1 MNMTKFTTALIM
13 AIAMFMVNCG
23 DSSEGTPAAPA
34 ETSTTIPPEIT
45 APVETTPVIPK
56 DSVEVPS
63 ITITDS
69 VVDTTEYS
77 CHDSKWI
84 PKENFDM
91 MIVNNPQSYA
101 MQKAPYMAYK
111 KSFYFFLEDTVA
123 QLHYESTGY
132 GFYPDS
138 TPYCLIEMIDSIGS
152 YHHIYQWFSDE
163 ENVSHDSIATEIEC
177 SNGTVYPKHEYAVY
191 TETLNAYN
199 EQKKLYNQLYDSL
212 YEKSLHDIKALLD
225 SCLNHPEDFPIT
237 DPDYETRYQSYWLT
251 HDEFEDDDE

>member
-1 MNMTKFTTALIM
+1 MNMTMFKTALFF
-13 AIAMFMVNCG
+13 AAALFMVNCG
-23 DSSEGTPAAPA
+23 DSSESTPAAPA
-34 ETSTTIPPEIT
+34 ETSATVPVEIT
-45 APVETTPVIPK
+45 PAIPE
-56 DSVEVPS
+56 DSAEVTS
-63 ITITDS
+63 IIETDS
-69 VVDTTEYS
+69 VDTTEYS

-101 MQKAPYMAYK
+101 MQKAPYMAYRK
-111 KSFYFFLEDTVA
+111 TFFPFLKDTVA
-123 QLHYESTGY
+123 QLHYERTGY
-132 GFYPDS
+132 GWYPDS
-138 TPYCLIEMIDSIGS
+138 MPYCLIEMIDSI
-152 YHHIYQWFSDE
+152 YVYEYYQWFNDTDDAIST
-163 ENVSHDSIATEIEC
+163 DSIATEIEC
-177 SNGTVYPKHEYAVY
+177 SDGTVHPKNEYAVY

-225 SCLNHPEDFPIT
+225 SCLNYPENFPPT

>member
-1 MNMTKFTTALIM
+1 M
-13 AIAMFMVNCG
+13 
-23 DSSEGTPAAPA
+23 
-34 ETSTTIPPEIT
+34 
-45 APVETTPVIPK
+45 
-56 DSVEVPS
+56 
-63 ITITDS
+63 
-69 VVDTTEYS
+69 DTTEYS

-132 GFYPDS
+132 GWYPDS

-191 TETLNAYN
+191 TEILNAYN

>member
-1 MNMTKFTTALIM
+1 MNMTMFKTALFF
-13 AIAMFMVNCG
+13 AAALFMVNCG
-23 DSSEGTPAAPA
+23 DSSESTPAAPA
-34 ETSTTIPPEIT
+34 ETSATVPVEIT
-45 APVETTPVIPK
+45 PAIPE
-56 DSVEVPS
+56 DSAEVPS
-63 ITITDS
+63 ITVTDS
-69 VVDTTEYS
+69 VDTTEYS

-132 GFYPDS
+132 GWYPDS
-138 TPYCLIEMIDSIGS
+138 TPFCLIEMIDSIGS

-191 TETLNAYN
+191 TEILNAYN

-237 DPDYETRYQSYWLT
+237 DPNYKERYQSYWLT
-251 HDEFEDDDE
+251 HDEFEDDDETEAD

>member
-1 MNMTKFTTALIM
+1 MNMTMFKTALFF
-13 AIAMFMVNCG
+13 AAALFMVNCG
-23 DSSEGTPAAPA
+23 DSSESTPAAPA
-34 ETSTTIPPEIT
+34 ETSATVPVEIT
-45 APVETTPVIPK
+45 PAIPE

>member
-1 MNMTKFTTALIM
+1 MNMTMFKTALFF
-13 AIAMFMVNCG
+13 AAALFMVNCG
-23 DSSEGTPAAPA
+23 DSSESTPAAPA
-34 ETSTTIPPEIT
+34 ETSATVPVEIT
-45 APVETTPVIPK
+45 PAIPE

-63 ITITDS
+63 IIETDS
-69 VVDTTEYS
+69 MDTTEYS

-132 GFYPDS
+132 GWYPDS

-191 TETLNAYN
+191 TEILNAYN

>member
-1 MNMTKFTTALIM
+1 MNMTMFKTALFF
-13 AIAMFMVNCG
+13 AAALFMVNCG
-23 DSSEGTPAAPA
+23 DSSESTPAAPA
-34 ETSTTIPPEIT
+34 ETSATVPVEIT
-45 APVETTPVIPK
+45 PAIPE
-56 DSVEVPS
+56 DSAEVTS
-63 ITITDS
+63 IIETDS
-69 VVDTTEYS
+69 VGTTEYS

-101 MQKAPYMAYK
+101 MRKAPYMAYK
-111 KSFYFFLEDTVA
+111 KTFFPFLKDTVA
-123 QLHYESTGY
+123 QLHYERTGY
-132 GFYPDS
+132 GWYPDS
-138 TPYCLIEMIDSIGS
+138 MPYCLIEMIDSI
-152 YHHIYQWFSDE
+152 YVYEYYQWFNDTDDAIST
-163 ENVSHDSIATEIEC
+163 DSIATEIEC

-191 TETLNAYN
+191 TEILNAYN

-237 DPDYETRYQSYWLT
+237 DPDYEKRYQSYWLT

>member
-1 MNMTKFTTALIM
+1 MNMTMFKTALFF
-13 AIAMFMVNCG
+13 AAALFMVNCG
-23 DSSEGTPAAPA
+23 DSSESTPAAPA
-34 ETSTTIPPEIT
+34 ETSATVPVEIT
-45 APVETTPVIPK
+45 PAIPE
-56 DSVEVPS
+56 DSAEVTS
-63 ITITDS
+63 IIETDS
-69 VVDTTEYS
+69 VDTTEYS

-111 KSFYFFLEDTVA
+111 KTFFPFLKDTVA
-123 QLHYESTGY
+123 QLHYERTGY
-132 GFYPDS
+132 GWYPDS
-138 TPYCLIEMIDSIGS
+138 MPYCLIEMIDSI
-152 YHHIYQWFSDE
+152 YVYEYYQWFNDTDDAIST
-163 ENVSHDSIATEIEC
+163 DSIATEIEC
-177 SNGTVYPKHEYAVY
+177 SDGTVHPKNEYAVY

-225 SCLNHPEDFPIT
+225 SCLNYPENFPPT
-237 DPDYETRYQSYWLT
+237 DPDYEKRYQSYWLT

>member
-1 MNMTKFTTALIM
+1 MNMTMFKTALFF
-13 AIAMFMVNCG
+13 AAALFMVNCG
-23 DSSEGTPAAPA
+23 DSSESTPAAPA
-34 ETSTTIPPEIT
+34 ETSATVPVEIT
-45 APVETTPVIPK
+45 PAIPE
-56 DSVEVPS
+56 DSAEVTS
-63 ITITDS
+63 IIETDS
-69 VVDTTEYS
+69 VDTTEYS

-101 MQKAPYMAYK
+101 MRKAPYMAYK
-111 KSFYFFLEDTVA
+111 KTFFPFLKDTVA
-123 QLHYESTGY
+123 QLHYERTGY
-132 GFYPDS
+132 GWYPDS
-138 TPYCLIEMIDSIGS
+138 MPYCLIEMIDSI
-152 YHHIYQWFSDE
+152 YVYEYYQWFNDTDDAIST
-163 ENVSHDSIATEIEC
+163 DSIATEIEC
-177 SNGTVYPKHEYAVY
+177 SDGTVHPKNEYAVY

-237 DPDYETRYQSYWLT
+237 DPNYKERYQSYWLT

>member
-1 MNMTKFTTALIM
+1 MNMTMFKTALFF
-13 AIAMFMVNCG
+13 AAALFMVNCG
-23 DSSEGTPAAPA
+23 DSSESTPAAPA
-34 ETSTTIPPEIT
+34 ETSATVPVEIT
-45 APVETTPVIPK
+45 PAIPE
-56 DSVEVPS
+56 DSAEVTS
-63 ITITDS
+63 IIETDS
-69 VVDTTEYS
+69 VDTTEYS

-111 KSFYFFLEDTVA
+111 KTFFPFLKDTVA
-123 QLHYESTGY
+123 QRHYERTGY
-132 GFYPDS
+132 GWYPDS
-138 TPYCLIEMIDSIGS
+138 MPYCLIEMIDSI
-152 YHHIYQWFSDE
+152 YVYEYYQWFNDTDDAIST
-163 ENVSHDSIATEIEC
+163 DSIATEIEC
-177 SNGTVYPKHEYAVY
+177 SDGTVHPKNEYAVY

-225 SCLNHPEDFPIT
+225 SCLNHPEDFPPT
-237 DPDYETRYQSYWLT
+237 DPDYEKRYQSYWLT

>member
-1 MNMTKFTTALIM
+1 MNMTMFKTALFF
-13 AIAMFMVNCG
+13 AAALFMVNCG
-23 DSSEGTPAAPA
+23 DSSESTPAAPA
-34 ETSTTIPPEIT
+34 ETSATVPVEIT
-45 APVETTPVIPK
+45 PAIPE
-56 DSVEVPS
+56 DSAAVTS
-63 ITITDS
+63 IIETDS
-69 VVDTTEYS
+69 VDTTEYS

-111 KSFYFFLEDTVA
+111 KTFFPFLKDTVA
-123 QLHYESTGY
+123 QLHYERTGY
-132 GFYPDS
+132 GWYPDS
-138 TPYCLIEMIDSIGS
+138 MPYCLIEMIDSI
-152 YHHIYQWFSDE
+152 YVYEYYQWFNDTDDAIST
-163 ENVSHDSIATEIEC
+163 DSIATEIEC
-177 SNGTVYPKHEYAVY
+177 SDGTVHPKNEYAVY

-225 SCLNHPEDFPIT
+225 SCLNHPEDFPPT
-237 DPDYETRYQSYWLT
+237 DPDYEKRYQSYWLT

>member
-1 MNMTKFTTALIM
+1 MNMTMFKTALFF
-13 AIAMFMVNCG
+13 AAALFMVNCG
-23 DSSEGTPAAPA
+23 DSSESTPAAPA
-34 ETSTTIPPEIT
+34 ETSATVPVEIT
-45 APVETTPVIPK
+45 PAIPE
-56 DSVEVPS
+56 DSAEVTS
-63 ITITDS
+63 ITVTDS
-69 VVDTTEYS
+69 VDTTEYS

-191 TETLNAYN
+191 TEILNAYN

>member
-1 MNMTKFTTALIM
+1 MNMTMFKTALFF
-13 AIAMFMVNCG
+13 AAALFMVNCG
-23 DSSEGTPAAPA
+23 DSSESTPAAPA
-34 ETSTTIPPEIT
+34 ETSATVPVEIT
-45 APVETTPVIPK
+45 PAIPE
-56 DSVEVPS
+56 DSAEVTS
-63 ITITDS
+63 IIETDS
-69 VVDTTEYS
+69 VDTTEYS

-111 KSFYFFLEDTVA
+111 KTFFPFLKDTVA
-123 QLHYESTGY
+123 QLHYERTGY
-132 GFYPDS
+132 GWYPDS
-138 TPYCLIEMIDSIGS
+138 MPYCLIEMIDSI
-152 YHHIYQWFSDE
+152 YVYEYYQWFNDTDDAIST
-163 ENVSHDSIATEIEC
+163 DSIATEIEC
-177 SNGTVYPKHEYAVY
+177 SDGTVHPKNEYAVY

-225 SCLNHPEDFPIT
+225 SCLNYPENFPPT

-251 HDEFEDDDE
+251 HDEFEDDETEAD